1 MILCFIPAILNII
14 SVTMFYVQIKDKPK
28 LLQYFYNLQ
37 ISQKYVLLKGGVLK
51 IID

>member
-1 MILCFIPAILNII
+1 MILCFILILNII
-14 SVTMFYVQIKDKPK
+14 SVTMFYVQVDKPK

-37 ISQKYVLLKGGVLK
+37 ISQKYVWLKVGAQK